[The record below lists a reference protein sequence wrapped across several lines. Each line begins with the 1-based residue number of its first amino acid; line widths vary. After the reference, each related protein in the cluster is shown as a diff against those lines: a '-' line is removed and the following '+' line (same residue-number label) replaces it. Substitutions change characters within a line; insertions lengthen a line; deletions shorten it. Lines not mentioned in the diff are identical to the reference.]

1 MYNFRLS
8 FIGIVIKKDRGWC
21 LIYYLL
27 FFEGSSVIDF
37 IDLDYCMVYIVL
49 FVEVLEMIVI
59 FNLGI
64 DFFFVKMDVKLVFCL
79 LFVYLVD

>member
-1 MYNFRLS
+1 MYNFRLL
-8 FIGIVIKKDRGWC
+8 FIGIVVKKDGGWC

-27 FFEGSSVIDF
+27 FFEGSSVNDF
-37 IDLDYCMVYIVL
+37 IDLDYCMVYYIL
-49 FVEVLEMIVI
+49 FDEVLEMIV
-59 FNLGI
+59 NLGI